1 MRNFYNPQPCF
12 EIKQNF
18 DNFNFNEHYIQNPNC
33 SCPPKIMPSPHN
45 NCFEYT
51 TPGWRCLLSF
61 EWMGPILKEK
71 Y

>member
-45 NCFEYT
+45 NCFEYNCSCNELMLFV
-51 TPGWRCLLSF
+51 GGIIIGKLLN
-61 EWMGPILKEK
+61 
-71 Y
+71 